1 MRTCRRP
8 RKRVESIPPTLIYLR
23 HDLLDGQD
31 AGFLAEAGEVGTDKT
46 VRDFGDL
53 FEVDVVTERHMA
65 AVHLEDVEAAFLIGN
80 RDENFTVE
88 AAWSAE
94 RGVDSVRQS
103 PTVYET
109 ALL

>member
-1 MRTCRRP
+1 
-8 RKRVESIPPTLIYLR
+8 
-23 HDLLDGQD
+23 
-31 AGFLAEAGEVGTDKT
+31 
-46 VRDFGDL
+46 
-53 FEVDVVTERHMA
+53 MA